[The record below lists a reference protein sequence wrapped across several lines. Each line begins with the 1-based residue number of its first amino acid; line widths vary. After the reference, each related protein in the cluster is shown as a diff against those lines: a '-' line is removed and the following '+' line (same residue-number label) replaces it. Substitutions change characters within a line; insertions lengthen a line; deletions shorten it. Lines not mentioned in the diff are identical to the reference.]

1 MILENIIN
9 FVTSII
15 SNSGYFGIF
24 LLMTAEGTIVPFPS
38 EIIMPFSGYL
48 VAQGKFNFPSV
59 VLAASLGNL
68 LGGIILYH
76 TSLYLGREFI
86 LKYGKFILLKKS
98 HLELTEKYFRKYGN
112 ESVFVSK
119 MLPIVRGPI
128 SIPAGLARMNMK
140 KFLIYT
146 FGGSIIW
153 NSSLTYIGMKLGES
167 WMNILHY
174 SNYLYII
181 TALFIIV
188 IVILYL
194 YNRKNAKLNND
205 S

>member
-1 MILENIIN
+1 
-9 FVTSII
+9 
-15 SNSGYFGIF
+15 
-24 LLMTAEGTIVPFPS
+24 MTAEGTIVPFPS

-68 LGGIILYH
+68 LGGIILYYA
-76 TSLYLGREFI
+76 SLYVGREFI
-86 LKYGKFILLKKS
+86 LKYGKFMLLKKS

-112 ESVFVSK
+112 GSVFVSR

-140 KFLIYT
+140 KFLAYT

-153 NSSLTYIGMKLGES
+153 NSSLTYVGMKLGES

-174 SNYLYII
+174 SNYLYIMA
-181 TALFIIV
+181 ALFIIG
-188 IVILYL
+188 IIILYL